1 MLDLS
6 QHARLY
12 RSLAFLFLGHSKA
25 TFKMTKAPSARLVA
39 NARDADVAP
48 GSRRGLVAW
57 ALYDWANS
65 PFTTLIITFVFP
77 AYFAQAIAANETR
90 GQELWGYAIG
100 ASGLFIAALSPVLG
114 AIADAGG
121 RRKPW
126 LFAFTLL
133 CIAASALLWLAEP
146 GRASVVPSLILVG
159 LANIGF
165 EFGVAFNNAMLPDL
179 VPEGR
184 IGRWSGWAWALGY
197 AGGLAA
203 LAVSL
208 VVFIEHAWP
217 WLPLDRTQAEHVRI
231 AGPLVALWFAV
242 FTWPLFLWTP
252 DRAASGL
259 SVQTSVRQ
267 GLKALRATLQG
278 LSAQR
283 NLVRFLAAHMLYADA
298 LVGIFTFGGIYAAGT
313 FGMTLAQVTLFGIV
327 LNVAAGLGAFGFAW
341 VDDWIGSRQTILLAL
356 GGLVVTASASVLAP
370 NRMWF
375 WISGSVLGLFVGPA
389 QAASR
394 SLMARLAPAGRET
407 EIFGLYALSGKAT
420 AFLGPALVG
429 GVTAISASQRLG
441 VASLLILLV
450 TGLALLVG
458 VREGDRREPQSYRA
472 RK

>member
-1 MLDLS
+1 
-6 QHARLY
+6 
-12 RSLAFLFLGHSKA
+12 
-25 TFKMTKAPSARLVA
+25 MTKALPARLATHPRGTGVA
-39 NARDADVAP
+39 AP
-48 GSRRGLVAW
+48 VSRRGLAAW

-77 AYFAQAIAANETR
+77 AYFARAIAGDETQ
-90 GQELWGYAIG
+90 GQALWGYAIA
-100 ASGLFIAALSPVLG
+100 ASGFFIAGFSPILG

-126 LFAFTLL
+126 LFAFTVL
-133 CIAASALLWLAEP
+133 CITPSALLWFAEP
-146 GRASVVPSLILVG
+146 DRASILPSLVLVG

-179 VPEGR
+179 VPEER

-203 LAVSL
+203 LIVGL
-208 VVFIEHAWP
+208 VVFIERAWP
-217 WLPLDRTQAEHVRI
+217 WLPLDRAQAEHVRI
-231 AGPLVALWFAV
+231 VGPLVALWFAV

-252 DRAASGL
+252 DRPTSGL
-259 SVQTSVRQ
+259 SLRASVRR
-267 GLKALRATLQG
+267 GLGALRATLRG

-327 LNVAAGLGAFGFAW
+327 LNVTAGLGAFGFAW
-341 VDDWIGSRQTILLAL
+341 VDDWIGSRRTILLAL
-356 GGLVVTASASVLAP
+356 GGLIVTAIAAVLAP
-370 NRMWF
+370 DRAWF
-375 WISGSVLGLFVGPA
+375 WIAGSMLGLFVGPA

-394 SLMARLAPAGRET
+394 SLMARLAPTGRET

-429 GVTAISASQRLG
+429 GVTAITASQRLG
-441 VASLLILLV
+441 VASLLILLTV
-450 TGLALLVG
+450 GGALLIG
-458 VREGDRREPQSYRA
+458 VREGDGDARA

>member
-1 MLDLS
+1 MAKALP
-6 QHARLY
+6 ARL
-12 RSLAFLFLGHSKA
+12 A
-25 TFKMTKAPSARLVA
+25 TYPRGT
-39 NARDADVAP
+39 DVAAP
-48 GSRRGLVAW
+48 VSRRGLAAW

-77 AYFAQAIAANETR
+77 AYFARAIAGDETQ
-90 GQELWGYAIG
+90 GQAFWGYAIA
-100 ASGLFIAALSPVLG
+100 ASGFLIAGLSPILG

-126 LFAFTLL
+126 LFAFTVL
-133 CIAASALLWLAEP
+133 CITASALLWFAEP
-146 GRASVVPSLILVG
+146 ERASIVPSLVLVG

-179 VPEGR
+179 VPEER

-203 LAVSL
+203 LIVGL
-208 VVFIEHAWP
+208 VVFIERAWP
-217 WLPLDRTQAEHVRI
+217 WLPLDRAQAEHVRI

-252 DRAASGL
+252 DRPASGFSL
-259 SVQTSVRQ
+259 RASVRR
-267 GLKALRATLQG
+267 GLRALRATLRS
-278 LSAQR
+278 LSAQG

-327 LNVAAGLGAFGFAW
+327 LNVTAGLGAFGFAW
-341 VDDWIGSRQTILLAL
+341 LDDWIGSRRTILLAL
-356 GGLVVTASASVLAP
+356 GGLIVTASAAVLAP
-370 NRMWF
+370 DRTWF
-375 WISGSVLGLFVGPA
+375 WIAGSMLGLFVGPA

-407 EIFGLYALSGKAT
+407 ETFGLYALSGKAT

-429 GVTAISASQRLG
+429 GVTAITASQRFG
-441 VASLLILLV
+441 VASLLILLTV
-450 TGLALLVG
+450 GGALLVG
-458 VREGDRREPQSYRA
+458 VREGDGDARA